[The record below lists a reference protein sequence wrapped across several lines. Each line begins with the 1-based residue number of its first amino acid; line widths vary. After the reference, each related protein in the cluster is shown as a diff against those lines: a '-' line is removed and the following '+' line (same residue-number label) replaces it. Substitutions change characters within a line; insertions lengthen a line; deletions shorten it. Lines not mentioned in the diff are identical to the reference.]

1 MAVPDVGEEAPPHR
15 FDEALRDREPDAEVA
30 QTYDADQTFRYAEA
44 SGDPMQIHIDETFA
58 KSVGL
63 PGIIIHGLCTM
74 AFTSVAAIEHACPDD
89 PTRLKRL
96 AVRFAA
102 IALPEQT
109 ITTRIWDTGAAPRL
123 RDDVRRRRRGDQGRV
138 GRGRLSA
145 QPQSA
150 ARARR
155 SQSERR
161 AETRGRLLDA
171 TIESLI
177 EVGYAGT
184 TIRHVT
190 ELAGVSQGA
199 QSHHFPHRVDLV
211 ASAFEQL
218 AEHRESRY
226 YETAPRAPRR
236 PDRADP
242 RPARP
247 ALGGLLEPAVHGRAE
262 ALDRGRRGRELRKRL
277 VPVERRIYRGL
288 SQLAA
293 EVAGSLADEPD
304 FERRLAVATNTVAGL
319 ALVRE
324 FDPSGRASKGNQ
336 WPYHRDA
343 LERVM
348 LGR

>member
-1 MAVPDVGEEAPPHR
+1 LSSSAP
-15 FDEALRDREPDAEVA
+15 
-30 QTYDADQTFRYAEA
+30 T
-44 SGDPMQIHIDETFA
+44 
-58 KSVGL
+58 
-63 PGIIIHGLCTM
+63 
-74 AFTSVAAIEHACPDD
+74 
-89 PTRLKRL
+89 
-96 AVRFAA
+96 
-102 IALPEQT
+102 
-109 ITTRIWDTGAAPRL
+109 
-123 RDDVRRRRRGDQGRV
+123 
-138 GRGRLSA
+138 
-145 QPQSA
+145 
-150 ARARR
+150 RR

-218 AEHRESRY
+218 AEQRESRY
-226 YETAPRAPRR
+226 TERA
-236 PDRADP
+236 
-242 RPARP
+242 
-247 ALGGLLEPAVHGRAE
+247 
-262 ALDRGRRGRELRKRL
+262 RELPDDPTERIRALLDLLWEDFSSPLFTVALKLWIAAAEDEELRERL
-277 VPVERRIYRGL
+277 VPVERRIYEGL
-288 SQLAA
+288 SQVAA
-293 EVAGSLADEPD
+293 EVAGPLAAEPD

-343 LERVM
+343 LERVFAA
-348 LGR
+348 